1 MDRDNYYF
9 FLSGIISLSIFAFLA
24 FIVLYGYVNLSQNK
38 VFALNKDKFISI
50 SIEMPKEEVV
60 IPTPKP
66 EIKTPEIEES
76 KEVDVGELFSDIW
89 TKKIEKKEKPKE
101 EKVLNKR
108 LQDALTK
115 TKTVEKKEY
124 KPSVVE
130 KTQTASSGDE
140 VNEYLAKIQALVY
153 KSFYPPQN
161 SQGHSVKAVIELDA
175 MGIVKDF
182 RILRYSENE
191 ALNQECDKIKQRLL
205 NQLFPTNPDNKQG
218 SFIIIL
224 TSKE

>member
-9 FLSGIISLSIFAFLA
+9 FLSGIISLSIFSFLA
-24 FIVLYGYVNLSQNK
+24 FIVLYGYINIPQNK

-66 EIKTPEIEES
+66 EIQTPEIEES
-76 KEVDVGELFSDIW
+76 KEVDVGELFSDVW

-130 KTQTASSGDE
+130 KTQTTSSGDE

-153 KSFYPPQN
+153 KNFYPPQN
-161 SQGHSVKAVIELDA
+161 SEGHSVKAVIELDTV
-175 MGIVKDF
+175 GIVKDF